1 MAKYKVYISDYDYP
15 DNEIEK
21 SVLEPIGAEVIGLK
35 CNTGEGLGELV
46 KDADAILQQYA
57 KITRSTIEKLE
68 KCKIIARYGMG
79 MDIVDIKAAYEHN
92 IIVTNVPDYCLDEVA
107 NHAIAFSFMLI
118 RNIPFYDAKVRQG
131 SYRWQDWRGPILRMR
146 DSSYGLIGFG
156 RVGQNI
162 ARKIWNFGF
171 RIIAYDPYISESFM
185 ATQGVKKVELK
196 DLLRQ
201 SNVINVLT
209 PYTEATHHI
218 IDENTLKMMR
228 NDAYLVCVSR
238 GKCVDNKALYKALTE
253 GWIMGAALD
262 DPEEEPMKMEKWS
275 PDMNPLFKLDNCFF
289 TPHTSYVSEASLKEC
304 RYAASYNVKAV
315 LLGQTPI
322 NLVKPLVT

>member
-92 IIVTNVPDYCLDEVA
+92 IIVTNVPDYCLDEVSD
-107 NHAIAFSFMLI
+107 HAIAFSFMLI
-118 RNIPFYDAKVRQG
+118 RNIPFYDAKIRQG

-171 RIIAYDPYISESFM
+171 RVIAYDPYISESFM
-185 ATQGVKKVELK
+185 ATQGVKKVELI
-196 DLLRQ
+196 DLLHR

-218 IDENTLKMMR
+218 IDENALKMMR

-289 TPHTSYVSEASLKEC
+289 TPHASYVSEASLKEC
-304 RYAASYNVKAV
+304 RYAAANNVKAV

-322 NLVKPLVT
+322 NLVKP